1 MSMYMDRLQLLRHD
15 MFVLFVLMDCGWHLF
30 ATFFKNNFDELW
42 QGFVQGDIVVFSY
55 GMGQRGP
62 QAQSPSG

>member
-1 MSMYMDRLQLLRHD
+1 MDR
-15 MFVLFVLMDCGWHLF
+15 GWHVVARFLY
-30 ATFFKNNFDELW
+30 NFDESW

-62 QAQSPSG
+62 QAQSPASWSKNAATEQMHKSLLQGECSF